1 MLKGRDEKLAVAQ
14 EAQADLIRKHREL
27 DDARR
32 ELALTVEKR
41 VQEELMTVRAQ
52 AWREAEEGL
61 KLKVME
67 KDQTIA
73 SRRISIRNAKR

>member
-32 ELALTVEKR
+32 ELALTIEKG
-41 VQEELMTVRAQ
+41 VQEELR
-52 AWREAEEGL
+52 RCGL
-61 KLKVME
+61 KPGVKR
-67 KDQTIA
+67 KKGSS
-73 SRRISIRNAKR
+73 SR